1 MDLLEEYLLSLC
13 MKVKLLIKYVFSSSK
28 DLGLLASLMFCRRKG
43 GMILEK
49 QGSFCI

>member
-13 MKVKLLIKYVFSSSK
+13 VKVKLFIKYAFHSSK
-28 DLGLLASLMFCRRKG
+28 VLGLLPSLMFCRRKG

-49 QGSFCI
+49 QGSLCI